1 MRPLRVLRLQEQRGM
16 DFVAD
21 CVLDLVSDF
30 PKPTTTQT
38 LVDEC
43 LKDGVSSPATTHK
56 KLQQLKKLG
65 LVEDYA
71 HPQDKDTRKRYVKVS
86 SVGLKYLSMWEGA
99 T

>member
-1 MRPLRVLRLQEQRGM
+1 MRPLKVVDLQKERHM

-38 LVDEC
+38 IVDEC

-56 KLQQLKKLG
+56 KLKQLKKLG
-65 LVEDYA
+65 LVEEYA
-71 HPQDKDTRKRYVKVS
+71 HPTDTDTRKRYVKVS
-86 SVGLKYLSMWEGA
+86 PVGLKYLSIWEGK
-99 T
+99 